1 MNILYVG
8 PYRLE
13 NDIGVESHA
22 HIQNLLLSKHNV
34 TTRPI
39 YLNLNHSTIKSGIL
53 SCESTVYD
61 SYDVLIQYGP
71 VGWLQPHQGFATNIA
86 IPIMGPALNLRE
98 HQVSSLSRF
107 NKIIATSQ
115 QDELRLVSSGLGNSN
130 TITKICYPIVP
141 ASMDSIKDQKI
152 NLGVHNKS
160 VKFYFFGNITIDADI
175 IQKILVSFYT
185 AFRGDY
191 GKSLILLLDNVSEKE
206 KKQFIETANSIKQQ
220 LRIHQYAKSITEYF
234 MFKSLSFQEKLMIH
248 NTCDVFLSLNTIN
261 STVQEEHARY
271 LHNVI
276 INTENVESVPIP
288 RITNEDFEPNERIE
302 SIITESLVEQIK
314 LAYLINPKSQKYTNQ
329 NTNNLADII

>member
-13 NDIGVESHA
+13 NDIGVESQA
-22 HIQNLLLSKHNV
+22 HIQNLLVSKHNV

-39 YLNLNHSTIKSGIL
+39 YPSFGGPTIKLDIL
-53 SCESTVYD
+53 SCESAIYH
-61 SYDVLIQYGP
+61 SYDVLIQHGP
-71 VGWLQPHQGFATNIA
+71 VSWLQPHQGFATNIA

-115 QDELRLVSSGLGNSN
+115 QDEVKLVRSGLGNN
-130 TITKICYPIVP
+130 ITKIHYPILP
-141 ASMDSIKDQKI
+141 SSIDSIKDKKI

-160 VKFYFFGNITIDADI
+160 VKFYFFGNINTDADI

-191 GKSLILLLDNVSEKE
+191 GKSLILLLDDVSDKE
-206 KKQFIETANSIKQQ
+206 KKQFIETTNSIKQQ
-220 LRIHQYAKSITEYF
+220 LRIYKYAKSTTEYL

-248 NTCDVFLSLNTIN
+248 NTCDVFLSLNGTKSI
-261 STVQEEHARY
+261 VQEEHAKY

-276 INTENVESVPIP
+276 INTDNVETVSIP
-288 RITNEDFEPNERIE
+288 RITNEDFEPNERVE

-314 LAYLINPKSQKYTNQ
+314 LAYLIDPKSQKYTNQ
-329 NTNNLADII
+329 STNHLANII